1 LALPWVQQARAHG
14 VVVSHPLR
22 MRKALGSIPSVSIS
36 ARQMARDNPA
46 AIATPACGGNCVAHL
61 QFADWAVALVTARL
75 AQSAERKALNL
86 VVVGSS
92 PTVGAF
98 REHTRTYT
106 QRGAHTHTHT
116 HNNNAGTH
124 VDRQRHNDT

>member
-1 LALPWVQQARAHG
+1 
-14 VVVSHPLR
+14 

-36 ARQMARDNPA
+36 ARQMTRDNSV
-46 AIATPACGGNCVAHL
+46 AIATPTCGDDCVAHL
-61 QFADWAVALVTARL
+61 QFPDWAVALATARL
-75 AQSAERKALNL
+75 AQPAERKALNL

-106 QRGAHTHTHT
+106 QRGANT
-116 HNNNAGTH
+116 HNTAGTH
-124 VDRQRHNDT
+124 ADRQRHNDT